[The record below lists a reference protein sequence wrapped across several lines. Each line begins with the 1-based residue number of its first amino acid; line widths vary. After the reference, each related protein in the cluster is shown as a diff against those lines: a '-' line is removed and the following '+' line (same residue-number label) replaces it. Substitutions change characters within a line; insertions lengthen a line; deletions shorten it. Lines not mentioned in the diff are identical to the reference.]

1 MNCQFC
7 GQELPENA
15 KFCFKCRRQII
26 CTSCGERLIEGAS
39 ICVFCGNEISM
50 PNNNG
55 QNYIKYKET
64 KTSKSFEAT
73 FSNETAGAVVD
84 TFAQFL
90 PLKKNVLGKTKD
102 IFHDVQVAD
111 DAQIAD
117 AEDIT
122 PAKVLLPAQQE
133 NSTNE
138 KPNIRDIFKVRG
150 DNEVYLYETNLKA
163 NSKVDYAG
171 RLTILYLFYMQS
183 NGTKEVLKTDVIA
196 FLKKV
201 GLNNDGSYRSRMSKM
216 KSLYNVNNDC
226 YCLSRAGEERAKEY
240 LNDIFNEDRID
251 NWKLGD
257 TSKGNPKSNN
267 KTNNISK
274 NSHSIDGSLNLNP
287 SDKESLKSF
296 IGQFK
301 VSNGFQYNLL
311 FVYYL
316 QKVIGKANIN
326 ANHIYTCY
334 KTTGIKMPNNLY
346 QSLVDTKRKKGWIE
360 SSDMNNITVTISGE
374 NYVEQDLKK

>member
-26 CTSCGERLIEGAS
+26 CMNCGEKLIEGAS
-39 ICVFCGNEISM
+39 ICVFCGNEIST
-50 PNNNG
+50 PNNNIE
-55 QNYIKYKET
+55 QNHIKYKET
-64 KTSKSFEAT
+64 KTLKSFEAT
-73 FSNETAGAVVD
+73 FSNETAGAVVK

-90 PLKKNVLGKTKD
+90 PLKKNIIGETKE
-102 IFHDVQVAD
+102 IFHDT
-111 DAQIAD
+111 QIED
-117 AEDIT
+117 VEDIT
-122 PAKVLLPAQQE
+122 PAKALLPVKQE
-133 NSTNE
+133 KLADKN
-138 KPNIRDIFKVRG
+138 PNINDIFKVRG
-150 DNEVYLYETNLKA
+150 DNDIYLHETSLKA

-183 NGTKEVLKTDVIA
+183 NGTTEVPKTEVIA
-196 FLKKV
+196 FLKKM
-201 GLNNDGSYRSRMSKM
+201 GFNNDGNYRGWMSKM
-216 KSLYNVNNDC
+216 KALYNINNNC
-226 YCLSRAGEERAKEY
+226 YCLCRAGEERAKEY
-240 LNDIFNEDRID
+240 LKDIFDGD
-251 NWKLGD
+251 KVDTWKLGD

-267 KTNNISK
+267 KANNISK
-274 NSHSIDGSLNLNP
+274 NSYSIVGSLNLYP
-287 SDKESLKSF
+287 PDKESLKSF
-296 IGQFK
+296 IGQFN

-334 KTTGIKMPNNLY
+334 KTTGIKMPNDLY

-374 NYVEQDLKK
+374 NYVEQNLKK

>member
-7 GQELPENA
+7 GQELPENS

-26 CTSCGERLIEGAS
+26 CTNCGERLIEGAS
-39 ICVFCGNEISM
+39 ICVFCGNEIST
-50 PNNNG
+50 PNNNTE
-55 QNYIKYKET
+55 QNHIKYKET
-64 KTSKSFEAT
+64 KTLKSFEAT
-73 FSNETAGAVVD
+73 FSNETAGTVVK
-84 TFAQFL
+84 TFAQFF
-90 PLKKNVLGKTKD
+90 PLKKNIIGETKE
-102 IFHDVQVAD
+102 IFHDT
-111 DAQIAD
+111 QIED
-117 AEDIT
+117 VEDIT
-122 PAKVLLPAQQE
+122 PAKALLPVKQE
-133 NSTNE
+133 ELADKN
-138 KPNIRDIFKVRG
+138 PNISDIFKVRG
-150 DNEVYLYETNLKA
+150 GNEVYLYETSLKA

-183 NGTKEVLKTDVIA
+183 NGTKEVPKTEVIA

-201 GLNNDGSYRSRMSKM
+201 GLNNDGSYRAWMSKM
-216 KSLYNVNNDC
+216 KSLYNVNNDY

-240 LNDIFNEDRID
+240 LNDIFDEGKID

-257 TSKGNPKSNN
+257 TSKGNSKSNN

-274 NSHSIDGSLNLNP
+274 NSYSIEGSLNLNP
-287 SDKESLKSF
+287 SGKESLKSF
-296 IGQFK
+296 IGQFN

-316 QKVIGKANIN
+316 QKVISKANIN

-334 KTTGIKMPNNLY
+334 KTAGIKMPNNLY

-360 SSDMNNITVTISGE
+360 SLDMNNITVTISGE